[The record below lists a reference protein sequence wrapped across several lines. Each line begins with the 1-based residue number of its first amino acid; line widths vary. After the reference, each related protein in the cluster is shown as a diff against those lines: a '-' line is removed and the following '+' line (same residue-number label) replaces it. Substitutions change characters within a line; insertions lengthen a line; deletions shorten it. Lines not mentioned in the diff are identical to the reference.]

1 MCLEKKI
8 DDLTIAINRL
18 THAMSG
24 SNDSVE
30 ANPEKAAPAPTPEKA
45 EKAAPAP
52 TPEKAEKAAPA
63 PTPEKAAPTPTPEKA
78 EKADGTVPFTDPS
91 TLMTYVVG
99 KYKELGAE
107 RGAGI
112 QQVMAG
118 LTPARANINE
128 INADQ
133 YEEFYAGVEAL

>member
-30 ANPEKAAPAPTPEKA
+30 ATPD
-45 EKAAPAP
+45 
-52 TPEKAEKAAPA
+52 
-63 PTPEKAAPTPTPEKA
+63 KAAPTPTPEKA
-78 EKADGTVPFTDPS
+78 EKAAPTPTPEKAAPAPTPEKAAVTGDVPFTDPS